1 MSVRYGI
8 PYMGSKNSI
17 AEWILS
23 YLPKADN
30 FYDLFCGGCAITHC
44 AIEQRKYNNYFINDI
59 KGEMPIGFIECI
71 KGKYHDD
78 SRWISHEQFDEL
90 KGKGD
95 LLVDICF
102 SFGNNWR
109 KGYAYSREIEPLK
122 RALHYAVVLGD
133 TDPISA
139 YLGDGHMPK
148 LDNITERDRRMAVIK
163 SALKGNVNMPQHL
176 QALNRLQSM
185 ERLTGLNYIGN
196 NACVESLDKI
206 STSCESY
213 DMVDIKPNSVVY
225 CDIPYR
231 ATAQYNDIQFDYD
244 KFYDWCM
251 AQKEPLFISEYE
263 MPEKYFICIAAR
275 RKKVL
280 LNANSNSMS
289 RVEKL
294 FIPKHQAKN
303 KPLTL
308 F

>member
-59 KGEMPIGFIECI
+59 KGEMPKGFIECI

-133 TDPISA
+133 TDPYISIFRGWMYA
-139 YLGDGHMPK
+139 
-148 LDNITERDRRMAVIK
+148 
-163 SALKGNVNMPQHL
+163 
-176 QALNRLQSM
+176 
-185 ERLTGLNYIGN
+185 
-196 NACVESLDKI
+196 
-206 STSCESY
+206 
-213 DMVDIKPNSVVY
+213 
-225 CDIPYR
+225 
-231 ATAQYNDIQFDYD
+231 
-244 KFYDWCM
+244 
-251 AQKEPLFISEYE
+251 
-263 MPEKYFICIAAR
+263 
-275 RKKVL
+275 
-280 LNANSNSMS
+280 
-289 RVEKL
+289 
-294 FIPKHQAKN
+294 
-303 KPLTL
+303 
-308 F
+308 